1 MLQMNSFSKPPPNK
15 RHSQLPENSNMKH
28 DGSFR
33 NSPPVDDYKDRIAF
47 LTNLSDSITKSLPQK
62 QRRPKNKI
70 DIDYGIQKLNIS
82 CEKSP
87 PKIGNQNKNLPNHNF
102 DNNDDNN
109 NNNNNTTAKP
119 SNENSVSDELE
130 ETIKFHEEDVSSSEI
145 ILALEDYTD
154 ESSSKS
160 MEGSLSHLINE
171 NNLLESP
178 HHLSRTSS
186 IASSSFKSTAPDIST
201 YDSVSLAS
209 NESVDEDIA
218 VEWARLK
225 NVLTYIDAK
234 YLKENLHRQIKTKN
248 YSLILALAM
257 LLPKNKF
264 TGETNHCVRCHREYD
279 PVHGDMSCMIPHRKR
294 DLIELS
300 EDECFTVFQ
309 CDRCCTL
316 FKLEK
321 GMVYSKTRTDV
332 IKYGACFIGRHTPN
346 QNEVSY
352 EPEGAA
358 IRCTDKGCVVYYV

>member
-1 MLQMNSFSKPPPNK
+1 MNSFSKTPPNK
-15 RHSQLPENSNMKH
+15 RNSRLPENSKLKH
-28 DGSFR
+28 HRSLR
-33 NSPPVDDYKDRIAF
+33 NSPPIDNYKDRIAF

-87 PKIGNQNKNLPNHNF
+87 SKIDHQDKNLSNHNI
-102 DNNDDNN
+102 DKNN
-109 NNNNNTTAKP
+109 NNDARTKP
-119 SNENSVSDELE
+119 SEENSVSDELE
-130 ETIKFHEEDVSSSEI
+130 ESNKFNQEDVSSSEI

-160 MEGSLSHLINE
+160 IEDSLSHLIDE
-171 NNLLESP
+171 NNFLESP

-186 IASSSFKSTAPDIST
+186 IASSSFRSTAPDIST
-201 YDSVSLAS
+201 YDSVSLTS

-218 VEWARLK
+218 VEWTRLK

-257 LLPKNKF
+257 LLPKSKF
-264 TGETNHCVRCHREYD
+264 TGETNHCARCHREYD

-300 EDECFTVFQ
+300 EDESFTVLQ

-316 FKLEK
+316 FKLEQ

-332 IKYGACFIGRHTPN
+332 IKYGACFIGRHTPH

-358 IRCTDKGCVVYYV
+358 IRCADKGCVVYYV